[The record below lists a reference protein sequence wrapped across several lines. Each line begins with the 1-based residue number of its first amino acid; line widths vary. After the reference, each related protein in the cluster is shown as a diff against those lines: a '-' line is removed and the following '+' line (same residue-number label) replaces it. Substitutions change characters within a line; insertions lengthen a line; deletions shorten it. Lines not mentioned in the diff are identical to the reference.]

1 MQNIAPYLSA
11 ISTVL
16 GLIFFIGIVCWA
28 WSGKRKSANQESAEL
43 PFDLPDEFSKDQSSV
58 TFSVLVGVPILR

>member
-16 GLIFFIGIVCWA
+16 GLAVFLGIIWWA
-28 WSGKRKSANQESAEL
+28 WSAKRQAANQESAEL
-43 PFDLPDEFSKDQSSV
+43 PFDLPDEFSKDKS
-58 TFSVLVGVPILR
+58 

>member
-16 GLIFFIGIVCWA
+16 GLAVFLGIVWWA
-28 WSGKRKSANQESAEL
+28 WSPGRKKANEESAEL
-43 PFDLPDEFSKDQSSV
+43 PFDLPDEFSKDKS
-58 TFSVLVGVPILR
+58 

>member
-16 GLIFFIGIVCWA
+16 GLVFFIGIVWLA
-28 WSGKRKSANQESAEL
+28 WSAKRQSANQESAEL
-43 PFDLPDEFSKDQSSV
+43 PFDLPDEFSKDKS
-58 TFSVLVGVPILR
+58 

>member
-16 GLIFFIGIVCWA
+16 GLVFFLGIVWWA
-28 WSGKRKSANQESAEL
+28 WSAKRQQANQESAEL
-43 PFDLPDEFSKDQSSV
+43 PFDLPDEFSKDKS
-58 TFSVLVGVPILR
+58 